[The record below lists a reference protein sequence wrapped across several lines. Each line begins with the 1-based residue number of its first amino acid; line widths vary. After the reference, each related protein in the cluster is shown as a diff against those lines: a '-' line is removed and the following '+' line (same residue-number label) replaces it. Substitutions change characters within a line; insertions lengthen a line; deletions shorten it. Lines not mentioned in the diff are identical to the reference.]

1 MAQAPIMNEKDKQWG
16 IIVSVLTLVL
26 IAAYLLLASFQFAD
40 PPPQDIPLA
49 AEMPMEEIEMEN
61 LKLESG
67 GAGGGTPSDAPIA
80 EPQPE
85 VEQVITNKESKVS
98 VKTGKS
104 TKTNTNQN
112 SDNSATTTV
121 KGKNPFGGGEG
132 GGEGGGK
139 GPFNGPDNGKEGNGQ
154 GTTSGAGRTRY
165 NEITTDQIFSSVEVI
180 VKLKMTIN
188 EDGKVISATRIEGT
202 TTTDQRIINQVMSA
216 AKSQLKYSKEPGA
229 GIQVVFY
236 TARIIPN

>member
-1 MAQAPIMNEKDKQWG
+1 MAQVPIVNEKDKQWG
-16 IIVSVLTLVL
+16 IIVSILTIVLLA
-26 IAAYLLLASFQFAD
+26 IYLLLASFQFAD
-40 PPPQDIPLA
+40 PPPKDIPLT
-49 AEMPMEEIEMEN
+49 AEIPMEEIELDN
-61 LKLESG
+61 LKVEAG
-67 GAGGGTPSDAPIA
+67 GAGGGTPSDAPIS

-85 VEQVITNKESKVS
+85 VEQVITNTDSKVT

-104 TKTNTNQN
+104 TKTNTKQN

-139 GPFNGPDNGKEGNGQ
+139 GPFNGPDNGKEGDGQ

-165 NEITTDQIFSSVEVI
+165 NEITTDQIYTSVEVI

-216 AKSQLKYSKEPGA
+216 AKSQLRYSKEPGA